1 MTSYIYVIYL
11 SSHTVCWIRLGI
23 RLDGT
28 GQDRLTFQGD
38 HIWRSLR
45 QRGNRDFVRFE
56 GSGLHLVVIFLLDL
70 DGVGSS
76 SYLFLRFMFDR
87 KEDGMVI
94 RRKGRR

>member
-1 MTSYIYVIYL
+1 MAFDWMGPDRTGSHFKAIIY
-11 SSHTVCWIRLGI
+11 G
-23 RLDGT
+23 G
-28 GQDRLTFQGD
+28 
-38 HIWRSLR
+38 RSLSEET
-45 QRGNRDFVRFE
+45 GISFGFE